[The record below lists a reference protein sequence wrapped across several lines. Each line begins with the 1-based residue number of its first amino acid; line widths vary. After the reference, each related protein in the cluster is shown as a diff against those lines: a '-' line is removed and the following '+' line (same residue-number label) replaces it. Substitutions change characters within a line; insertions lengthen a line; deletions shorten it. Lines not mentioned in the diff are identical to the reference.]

1 MRNKTSFFFILITFL
16 ILFSTI
22 NTDECETLI
31 LNFLKHYNPIDL
43 ANPLVSSGTG
53 YNDFGKYDLCLDMNY
68 KYYLYRISFN
78 ISYEKISPSFDAYIG
93 LCIPEICY
101 RDITFNKWKEF
112 VEKHTGIKKE
122 NINIIKSM
130 EENIKYNI
138 SSFSIVTIII
148 MVFIIILILFTS
160 GIIKIGI
167 DYYKSNNK
175 DKIIPE
181 YEINDIKNRDLLPIA
196 MENPKIEL
204 NSNQSIFNKLLSTTC
219 DIKINWKILVTQSKE
234 KEISTIYGIKFIS
247 LFTLLFY
254 TFSSIFCSYPI
265 PIRNP
270 EGTLEYI
277 RNFKWQIIFN
287 NNFSYDCLFLI
298 CGFALAFTYS
308 KSEHCNQNQIK
319 YFLKK
324 MLYKFIGWY
333 PLYIIVFFIYWKLF
347 PFILD
352 GPVSGDL
359 FNNEIISCNKTYPF
373 ILALLLDLIPL
384 YSITNNYNYLCYN
397 WTWFVSATIHLY
409 MIGYIIMMIY
419 HKKRKLFWCVSI
431 ILLVS
436 FCGIELYL
444 LISNE
449 YGITYYEKFI
459 LNKNNYYEK
468 YFSKM
473 YTNAFPF
480 LLGMIFG
487 VLYNSSKNN
496 IILNTNRFFIG
507 IILIFSIIVNI
518 IIIFSAY
525 CAYSLSNEEFINDI
539 PLFVKITYNFIV
551 KKFFVCNVYLI
562 LIISINLKNMFYYIG
577 GFLNEKCFAYVNKLT
592 LGCILIQPI
601 IIRYILLNARYQL
614 YFDGWYILFYGM
626 ATFALSILINTI
638 LSLLFQ
644 IPFKQFRLFL
654 FPELQNK
661 KYTVIHE
668 TK

>member
-1 MRNKTSFFFILITFL
+1 MRNKTSLFFILIVFVV
-16 ILFSTI
+16 LFSTI
-22 NTDECETLI
+22 STDECETLI
-31 LNFLKHYNPIDL
+31 LNFLKHYNPLDL
-43 ANPLVSSGTG
+43 TNPLVSSGTG
-53 YNDFGKYDLCLDMNY
+53 YNDFGKYDLCLDINY
-68 KYYLYRISFN
+68 KYYLYKISFN
-78 ISYEKISPSFDAYIG
+78 ISYERISPSFDTYIG

-101 RDITFNKWKEF
+101 SDITFNKWREF
-112 VEKHTGIKKE
+112 VEKHTGIKKDD
-122 NINIIKSM
+122 INIIKSM

-138 SSFSIVTIII
+138 SSFSTVTIII
-148 MVFIIILILFTS
+148 VVFIIMMILLTS

-175 DKIIPE
+175 DKIISE
-181 YEINDIKNRDLLPIA
+181 YENNDTNNKDLLPIA
-196 MENPKIEL
+196 MKEPEIDV
-204 NSNQSIFNKLLSTTC
+204 NSNQSLFNKLLSTTC
-219 DIKINWKILVTQSKE
+219 DVKSNWNILISQSKE
-234 KEISTIYGIKFIS
+234 NEISAIYGIKFIS

-277 RNFKWQIIFN
+277 RNFKWQITFN

-298 CGFALAFTYS
+298 CGFTLAYKYS
-308 KSEHCNQNQIK
+308 KTEHYNQKLIK

-324 MLYKFIGWY
+324 MLYKFIRCY
-333 PLYIIVFFIYWKLF
+333 PLYIIIFFIYWKLF

-352 GPVSGDL
+352 GPVSGYL
-359 FNNEIISCNKTYPF
+359 FNNEITSCNKTYPF
-373 ILALLLDLIPL
+373 LLALLQDLIPL

-397 WTWFVSATIHLY
+397 WTWFVSAMIHFY
-409 MIGYIIMMIY
+409 IIGYIMMMIY

-468 YFSKM
+468 YFNKM

-480 LLGMIFG
+480 LLGIIFG
-487 VLYNSSKNN
+487 VLYNNSKNN
-496 IILNTNRFFIG
+496 IILNTNRLFIG
-507 IILIFSIIVNI
+507 IILIISIIVNV
-518 IIIFSAY
+518 IIIFSSFY
-525 CAYSLSNEEFINDI
+525 AYSLSNEYFINDI
-539 PLFVKITYNFIV
+539 PVFVKITYNFIV
-551 KKFFVCNVYLI
+551 RKIFVCNVYVI
-562 LIISINLKNMFYYIG
+562 LIISLNLKNLFCYIG
-577 GFLNEKCFAYVNKLT
+577 GFLNAKFFAYVNKLT

-626 ATFALSILINTI
+626 ATFALSIIISMI

-644 IPFKQFRLFL
+644 TPFKQFRLLL
-654 FPELQNK
+654 FPELQHK
-661 KYTVIHE
+661 EYSVIHE